1 MYSPVSAQAYDR
13 AITVFSPD
21 GNLYQVEY
29 AGKAVEKGT
38 LGVGLKYDKGVLLAA
53 DKKVSSK
60 LIVEDSIEKI
70 SMIDFHI
77 GAVSSGLVADARRIV
92 EFSREKAQENNIVY
106 SEPINVETLTK
117 EICAL
122 KQMYTQYGGTR
133 PFGISFLIAGVDN
146 TGARLFET
154 LPSGTL
160 TEYTAA
166 AVGMNRSEV
175 MELFEKEYK
184 DGQSKDEVAKL
195 AIKALNLVADENE
208 KLNEKRVDMAFID
221 SETKKFTKI
230 EKSQIAKYIAKS
242 GA

>member
-38 LGVGLKYDKGVLLAA
+38 LGVGLIYDKGVLLAA

-60 LIVEDSIEKI
+60 LVVEESIEKI

-77 GAVSSGLVADARRIV
+77 GTVSSGLVADARRIV
-92 EFSREKAQENNIVY
+92 EYSREKAQENNIVY

-117 EICAL
+117 EICTL

-146 TGARLFET
+146 TGIRLFET

-160 TEYTAA
+160 TEYKAV
-166 AVGMNRSEV
+166 AVGMSRSEV
-175 MELFEKEYK
+175 MDLFESKYKENK
-184 DGQSKDEVAKL
+184 TKDEVATL
-195 AIKALNLVADENE
+195 AIQALDLVTEDE
-208 KLNEKRVDMAFID
+208 KLNEKRVDMAFVD
-221 SETKKFTKI
+221 SETKKFTKV
-230 EKSQIAKYIAKS
+230 EKDQIAKYISKS